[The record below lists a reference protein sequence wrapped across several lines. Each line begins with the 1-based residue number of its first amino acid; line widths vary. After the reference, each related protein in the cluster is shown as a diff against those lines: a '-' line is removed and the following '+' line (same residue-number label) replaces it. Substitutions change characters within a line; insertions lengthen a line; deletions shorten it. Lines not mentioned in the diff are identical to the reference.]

1 MEENTESRL
10 QIQKLSHHSLS
21 RRFSSWGRS
30 SSTECLP
37 GESKPQKQ
45 SVKTPNDQDWED
57 RGCFLPQACET
68 PKHVIEM
75 KRGSD
80 LEDVTTMF
88 SRSFEIAEHYH
99 QRCSVDSGHASLDSE
114 MSPDALRNI
123 TYALDENGA
132 SEQLRH
138 CMQLYSSSKS
148 FSPGMTSR
156 THRSCS
162 ADSAIVQ
169 GNVDVTCLT
178 PSFETQITSEDEEQN
193 QETIHRKRSL
203 TIIQSVSCPVLAM
216 PSVVISDHSNFT
228 DQNIQ
233 MGEFMKPSQDYLQV
247 TLDDIAGHIPLSRR
261 LSTSSSCSFM
271 SSLSSVSW
279 DDDACQSDV
288 SESSVASNSKRLG
301 WKKVRNAVHWCPF
314 LQTYRKQKYP
324 WVQLAG
330 HQGNFR
336 VGEQGTILKKLCG
349 REEIC
354 LKKLMNDALKPFVPE
369 FKGRVETE
377 EGEIYLELQDL
388 LAGFDR
394 ACVMDVKIGLRTYL
408 EEELAKAK
416 EELKLRKDMYEKMVQ
431 IDPSEPTEE
440 ERSLKAITKP
450 RYMVWRESISS
461 TATLGFRVE
470 GIKRADGSSSKDFK
484 KTKTKDQVLAA
495 LRTFTHGYPNAVK
508 TYLNR
513 LMDINSVLETS
524 EFFASHELIGSSL
537 LFVHDMKNANVWL
550 IDFAKTRRLPLNVHI
565 SHRDPWQ
572 MGNHEDGF
580 LVGLKNLIELFQ
592 ELHKQDQNHHE
603 FPDLS

>member
-10 QIQKLSHHSLS
+10 QIQNLNHHSLPC
-21 RRFSSWGRS
+21 RLSSWGRS
-30 SSTECLP
+30 SSTEYLH
-37 GESKPQKQ
+37 GESIPQNQ
-45 SVKTPNDQDWED
+45 LLKTSTDQDWED
-57 RGCFLPQACET
+57 SGCFLPEACET
-68 PKHVIEM
+68 LKHATGK

-80 LEDVTTMF
+80 LEDVTTVF

-114 MSPDALRNI
+114 VSPDVLRNI
-123 TYALDENGA
+123 TYPLDENGA
-132 SEQLRH
+132 SEQLRQ
-138 CMQLYSSSKS
+138 CMQLYSSSKN

-169 GNVDVTCLT
+169 SNVDVTCLT
-178 PSFETQITSEDEEQN
+178 PSFETQSTSEDEEKI
-193 QETIHRKRSL
+193 QETIPRKRSL

-216 PSVVISDHSNFT
+216 PSVIISDHSNFT

-233 MGEFMKPSQDYLQV
+233 VGEFVKPSQDCLQV

-288 SESSVASNSKRLG
+288 SESSVASNSKSG

-354 LKKLMNDALKPFVPE
+354 LKKLMSDVLKPFVPE

-394 ACVMDVKIGLRTYL
+394 ACVMDVKIGIRTYL

-416 EELKLRKDMYEKMVQ
+416 EEPKLRKDMYDKMVQ

-440 ERSLKAITKP
+440 ERSLRAITKP

-470 GIKRADGSSSKDFK
+470 GIKRADGSSTKDFK
-484 KTKTKDQVLAA
+484 KTRSKDQVLAA
-495 LRTFTHGYPNAVK
+495 LRSFTYGYPNAVK
-508 TYLNR
+508 TYLYR
-513 LMDINSVLETS
+513 LMDFNSVLETS

-550 IDFAKTRRLPLNVHI
+550 IDFAKTRQLPLNVHI

-580 LVGLKNLIELFQ
+580 LVGLKNLLELFQ
-592 ELHKQDQNHHE
+592 ELHKED
-603 FPDLS
+603 